1 MFVDHS
7 ITRSLD
13 ILSLT
18 SHDYLPDTTYYL
30 THLLLNPPT
39 TYLPP
44 PSTLTYTH
52 TYTQALYKTICY
64 MEEHIMERHL
74 HANLHGHQANE
85 RERDRAT
92 PLFVYLFVWDRFR
105 MIAKDFI
112 LQISALPKDPL
123 WVECHERMA
132 RWFVIMNHY
141 MTTEDDFGAGHA
153 QQVTPLPVTGYYMPP
168 SLPSPHLL
176 RSFDAHIRTRSS
188 LTTCSRPSRDTTLAP
203 PYDKPIPTALAI
215 KVPLPSPPLPP
226 SFLPYQGLSPSLFT
240 RSPFPPFLLYKVVDN
255 TIPS

>member
-1 MFVDHS
+1 
-7 ITRSLD
+7 
-13 ILSLT
+13 
-18 SHDYLPDTTYYL
+18 
-30 THLLLNPPT
+30 
-39 TYLPP
+39 
-44 PSTLTYTH
+44 
-52 TYTQALYKTICY
+52 

-153 QQVTPLPVTGYYMPP
+153 QQVAPLPVTGYYMPP

-188 LTTCSRPSRDTTLAP
+188 STTCSRHSRATILAP
-203 PYDKPIPTALAI
+203 PYNKPIPTAFAI
-215 KVPLPSPPLPP
+215 KVPPPSLPSLPPSFLPLSLPPSLPPSLPSPPSPP
-226 SFLPYQGLSPSLFT
+226 SFLPYQGLSPPPSLYGL
-240 RSPFPPFLLYKVVDN
+240 SPL
-255 TIPS
+255 PSLQGY